1 MLFQETKRWPVLAN
15 VCLTRAPPPPRPY
28 CTHPGR
34 GEPQVAERRVDAA
47 RQRHA
52 VRRWLRL
59 AARSGRRAPVR
70 HRGPCPCSWPMF
82 RLTIAWAAVRQVRI
96 VQRQY
101 STSPCYRTE
110 LLLNRTAFFLH
121 CESQCRDVR
130 DSRGCFLTQAPTSQS
145 RLIVGG
151 GLAGWVPFTQAASRR
166 GTSASAT
173 QARASRAPPG
183 HISATRCNISNTTQ
197 LPPGNTRT
205 QPRCRADVYAATPSV
220 PEGDQADG
228 VLEY

>member
-1 MLFQETKRWPVLAN
+1 M
-15 VCLTRAPPPPRPY
+15 
-28 CTHPGR
+28 
-34 GEPQVAERRVDAA
+34 AERRVDAA

-70 HRGPCPCSWPMF
+70 HRGPCPCSWPIF
-82 RLTIAWAAVRQVRI
+82 RLTIAWAVVRQVRI
-96 VQRQY
+96 VQRVQY
-101 STSPCYRTE
+101 KPVLRFRFF
-110 LLLNRTAFFLH
+110 NRTAFFLH
-121 CESQCRDVR
+121 CESQCGDVR

-151 GLAGWVPFTQAASRR
+151 GLAGLVPFTQAASRR

-173 QARASRAPPG
+173 PARASRAPPG
-183 HISATRCNISNTTQ
+183 PSTRDSCDISNPTQ

-205 QPRCRADVYAATPSV
+205 KPRCRADVYAATPSV